1 MPVFLRKCAVVCMAA
16 VLSLVTV
23 GCLDWEEDIPPEE
36 QGNASDTY
44 TLMLYMCASDLESEC
59 GFATEDLN
67 EIMYGYTAGNLNVIV
82 QTGGT
87 AEWQNTVVADDRCQ
101 RYQVTED
108 GLELVDDSLGM
119 QNMAD
124 SATLTD
130 FIQYCSSNYAADHY
144 GLVLWDHGG
153 GVVGGYGYDENFGGD
168 SMSLTEMSRA
178 LGDASVH
185 LDMLGFDACL
195 MANFETC
202 LMAAPY
208 ADYLIASE
216 EPEPGCGWYYTDWIG
231 KLSENCGIPPKRYG
245 RQIIDDYITESGW
258 DSPSMYS
265 TLGMFDLQQVTQK
278 LLPALSQFSD
288 DAVQQLSAGEYR
300 RISQSRSN
308 TRAVYQSEL
317 DHIDL
322 LDYAQ
327 HSQSET
333 ADQLEQA
340 VSDCVVY
347 YRETE
352 NGSGDNGLSILFPYY
367 DLSALDMLE
376 EMYQTLGYDDAY
388 PAFLEQFAN
397 VMAGGQISVSG
408 FSNTQ
413 NHAAA
418 SEYSGFQWFDAD
430 AGYDESYYETYS
442 ADLSLLE
449 TTEVDGRCVLELS
462 EEDWEIVNDAA
473 MQMFAVYDG
482 FYVDMGLDDYCE
494 FDDYGN
500 LIVEYDQTW
509 VALDGQV
516 VPFFHESYTSDGDSF
531 FTCGS
536 VPCVY
541 NGIDAEI
548 VLVWDTEHP
557 SGYAAGVRP
566 VYTDSVVA
574 KGLYDICDGDTFQ
587 VYYDI
592 YDEDL
597 NYVETMTLDDEIFTV
612 QDSLEVGYADAA
624 EQLGDTFIYYVL
636 EDIYN
641 NTYYT
646 DSIAYLEE

>member
-1 MPVFLRKCAVVCMAA
+1 MAV

-347 YRETE
+347 YQETE

-566 VYTDSVVA
+566 VYTDSVAA

-646 DSIAYLEE
+646 DSIAYLEK

>member
-1 MPVFLRKCAVVCMAA
+1 MAA

-101 RYQVTED
+101 RYRVTED

-347 YRETE
+347 YQETE

-408 FSNTQ
+408 FSNPQ

-566 VYTDSVVA
+566 VYTDSVAA

>member
-1 MPVFLRKCAVVCMAA
+1 MPVFLRKCAAVCMAA

-101 RYQVTED
+101 RYRVTED

-352 NGSGDNGLSILFPYY
+352 NDSGDNGLSILFPYY

-566 VYTDSVVA
+566 VYTDSVAA

>member
-1 MPVFLRKCAVVCMAA
+1 M
-16 VLSLVTV
+16 
-23 GCLDWEEDIPPEE
+23 
-36 QGNASDTY
+36 
-44 TLMLYMCASDLESEC
+44 
-59 GFATEDLN
+59 
-67 EIMYGYTAGNLNVIV
+67 
-82 QTGGT
+82 
-87 AEWQNTVVADDRCQ
+87 
-101 RYQVTED
+101 
-108 GLELVDDSLGM
+108 DDSLGM

-566 VYTDSVVA
+566 VYTDSVAA

-646 DSIAYLEE
+646 DSIAYLKE

>member
-1 MPVFLRKCAVVCMAA
+1 MPVFLRKCAAVCMAA

-23 GCLDWEEDIPPEE
+23 GCLDWEEDIPLEE

-87 AEWQNTVVADDRCQ
+87 AEWKNTVVADDRCQ
-101 RYQVTED
+101 RYRVTED

-347 YRETE
+347 YQETE

-566 VYTDSVVA
+566 VYTDSVAA

-646 DSIAYLEE
+646 DSIAYLEK